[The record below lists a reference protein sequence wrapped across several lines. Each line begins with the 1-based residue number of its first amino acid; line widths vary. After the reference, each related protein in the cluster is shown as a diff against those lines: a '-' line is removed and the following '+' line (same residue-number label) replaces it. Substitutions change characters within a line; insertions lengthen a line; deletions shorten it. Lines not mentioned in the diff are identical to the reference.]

1 MKQNART
8 AIRCLIAFSRRKPAS
23 TLLGRLAIPAG
34 LALTVLAPAVQAQE
48 KFPSKLIEVVTH
60 AGVGGGTDL
69 TARMMMVQAPAA
81 LGTELAVVNKTGGS
95 GAAALGY
102 ADGRPKDGYTILLL
116 TQTHLLTLL
125 QGRAGNLKP
134 GDLVGIARATDDP
147 QILMVGAKSPYKTAQ
162 EFIEAAKKK
171 SMKFGTTQIGSVD
184 HIAVTG
190 FGAKAGMEKPTVV
203 PFRGGGDIVI
213 NIVGGNI
220 DGALLNYAEAE
231 SQIKAGEV
239 RALLTF
245 AAERISSLP
254 DTPTAKEI
262 GIDATYSTVRGFA
275 VLKGT
280 PEDRIK
286 VLEEGLLKA
295 MNGKIYQDY
304 LKSSGQSP
312 KSVVG
317 REAWQAELDNFVAT
331 GRDALASLGI
341 TK

>member
-8 AIRCLIAFSRRKPAS
+8 AHDAPRLVTAACLA
-23 TLLGRLAIPAG
+23 LAILVSAS
-34 LALTVLAPAVQAQE
+34 QAQE
-48 KFPSKLIEVVTH
+48 KFPSRPIEVVTH

-81 LGTELAVVNKTGGS
+81 FGTELAVVNKTGGS

-102 ADGRPKDGYTILLL
+102 ADGKPKDGHTILLL

-125 QGRAGNLKP
+125 QGRAGSLKP
-134 GDLVGIARATDDP
+134 DDLVGLARATDDP
-147 QILMVGAKSPYKTAQ
+147 QILMVGASSPYKTAK
-162 EFIEAAKKK
+162 EFIEAAKTK

-184 HIAVTG
+184 HIAVAG
-190 FGAKAGMEKPTVV
+190 FASKAGLAKPNVI

-213 NIVGGNI
+213 NIVGGNL
-220 DGALLNYAEAE
+220 DAGLLNYAEAE

-239 RALLTF
+239 RALLSF
-245 AAERISSLP
+245 SAERISSLP

-304 LKSSGQSP
+304 LKTSGQSG

-317 REAWQAELDNFVAT
+317 REGWQAELEQFVAT
-331 GRDALASLGI
+331 GREALASLGI

>member
-1 MKQNART
+1 MKQNDRT
-8 AIRCLIAFSRRKPAS
+8 AHCAPH
-23 TLLGRLAIPAG
+23 LAVAAC
-34 LALTVLAPAVQAQE
+34 LALALFVPESQAQE
-48 KFPSKLIEVVTH
+48 KFPSKTIEVVTH

-81 LGTELAVVNKTGGS
+81 FGTELAVVNKTGGS

-102 ADGRPKDGYTILLL
+102 ADSKSKDGYTILLL

-134 GDLVGIARATDDP
+134 DDIVGLARATDDP
-147 QILMVGAKSPYKTAQ
+147 QILMVGASSPYKNAK
-162 EFIEAAKKK
+162 EFIDAAKAK

-184 HIAVTG
+184 HIAVAG
-190 FGAKAGMEKPTVV
+190 FAGKAGLAKPNVI
-203 PFRGGGDIVI
+203 PFRGGGDIVV
-213 NIVGGNI
+213 NLVGGNL
-220 DGALLNYAEAE
+220 DAALLNYAEAE

-245 AAERISSLP
+245 AADRIGSIP

-286 VLEEGLLKA
+286 ALEEGLLKA

-304 LKSSGQSP
+304 LKTSGQSG

-317 REAWQAELDNFVAT
+317 RQEWQAELDKFVT
-331 GRDALASLGI
+331 SGREALASLGI